1 MIFYKAII
9 SIFTILF
16 CSFCAVAQENNYVYQ
31 DTTLLQKDSIEAAD
45 RAIELAK
52 DEAGRDVEAGEAADY
67 AEYVADTV
75 LRHNQLSISPD
86 SVQAL
91 KNSRSFAY
99 AKNLDSLLLA
109 YRQANKKEES
119 QPGKKSL
126 LERFF
131 LSAITKYFFWMLAA
145 VFVAVILYKL
155 FFTEGFFQR
164 SYAKS
169 NVTRLEDE
177 SNELSKTADYAKL
190 VALAVSNGN
199 YRLAVRYH
207 YLQTLQKLAL
217 KGWIQF
223 AADKTNYQYVREL
236 SGKAFKNDFAA
247 LTLQYE
253 YVWYGAFEVD
263 EIVFNTIQNK
273 FKQFN
278 NEV

>member
-1 MIFYKAII
+1 MIFYRSVI
-9 SIFTILF
+9 SIIAIMF

-31 DTTLLQKDSIEAAD
+31 DTAILQQDSIEAAT
-45 RAIELAK
+45 RAIELARENEDTV
-52 DEAGRDVEAGEAADY
+52 DEDESDD
-67 AEYVADTV
+67 YVADTV
-75 LRHNQLSISPD
+75 LQYNQLALNPD
-86 SVQAL
+86 SIRNL
-91 KNSRSFAY
+91 KNSESFAY

-109 YRQANKKEES
+109 HQQALDKEED
-119 QPGKKSL
+119 QPKNRSL

-131 LSAITKYFFWMLAA
+131 LSSLTKYFFWLLAA
-145 VFVAVILYKL
+145 VFVAFVLYKL

-169 NVTRLEDE
+169 NVTTLEDE

-217 KGWIQF
+217 KGLIQF
-223 AADKTNYQYVREL
+223 AADKTNYEYVREL
-236 SGKAFKNDFAA
+236 SGKSYKNDFAS
-247 LTLQYE
+247 LTLNYE
-253 YVWYGAFEVD
+253 YVWYGAFGVD
-263 EIVFNTIQNK
+263 EMIFNSIQNK